1 MQKKCSLLEEE
12 LKSRANLL
20 EKTCKMLQ
28 SCYLQLRG
36 HGFATD
42 LMCEEYQ
49 SLVNHLQGRK
59 NITWDSPI
67 DSGLSST
74 SSVSSTDV
82 EVRPPKRKLNDENI
96 NGLNHTFVMEPPKP
110 KVKVCAEELMAK
122 VYKTPNAIRKKR
134 ELCHA
139 IKDKRARAVSAT
151 RVNAAVEK
159 KTLSKPDVIKK
170 RPFRT

>member
-1 MQKKCSLLEEE
+1 VYGSDLGIFFL
-12 LKSRANLL
+12 
-20 EKTCKMLQ
+20 
-28 SCYLQLRG
+28 
-36 HGFATD
+36 FA
-42 LMCEEYQ
+42 
-49 SLVNHLQGRK
+49 
-59 NITWDSPI
+59 
-67 DSGLSST
+67 
-74 SSVSSTDV
+74 
-82 EVRPPKRKLNDENI
+82 
-96 NGLNHTFVMEPPKP
+96 
-110 KVKVCAEELMAK
+110 